1 MIVKLD
7 MWYVMS
13 DQNCRLVMSDQ
24 NYQTKIIVLIK
35 SARLLDDGS
44 LQAARMSDIKLDML
58 LDDVSS

>member
-1 MIVKLD
+1 
-7 MWYVMS
+7 MS